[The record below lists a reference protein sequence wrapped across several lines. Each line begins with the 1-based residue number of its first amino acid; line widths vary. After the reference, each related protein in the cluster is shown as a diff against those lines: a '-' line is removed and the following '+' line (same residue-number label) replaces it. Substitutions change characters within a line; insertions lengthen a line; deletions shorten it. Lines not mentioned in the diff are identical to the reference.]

1 MALTVDWAA
10 RVVYSDASI
19 TDLPLHHLAL
29 RDLEASVA
37 GILEDDICVWQNL
50 TLGNGA
56 TLPQIDY
63 INGYRLEFVGP
74 GPFHIHGNLNCT
86 ILDTGVQIERQTS
99 AAYVTTAI
107 GGSGPTAEDIAAK
120 VLATLQASTIPAN
133 MVQVKGQPINGA
145 GSEADPWG
153 P

>member
-74 GPFHIHGNLNCT
+74 GPFQIHGNLNCT
-86 ILDTGVQIERQTS
+86 IVDTGVQVERKTS

-107 GGSGPTAEDIAAK
+107 GGSGPTAADIAAE